1 MIMINA
7 LLNWFFCREC
17 SLFFIRYVEENE
29 RIQMIKLLILL
40 KMCQKQ
46 ITLYLTTQKTIWPLM
61 QEFECLS
68 RKISGMFYQYILINW
83 WHTFNVLTNTSL
95 KDDMQM
101 EEESCSGKQVFLI
114 KSINRKSFEMLKLE
128 TRIMINTN
136 KYSNSLYKFF

>member
-1 MIMINA
+1 LIFLQRMFLIFYKI
-7 LLNWFFCREC
+7 CQRKREK
-17 SLFFIRYVEENE
+17 SNDKITYS
-29 RIQMIKLLILL
+29 IKNVSKANYIVFDYT
-40 KMCQKQ
+40 KDN
-46 ITLYLTTQKTIWPLM
+46 LTTDTRVL
-61 QEFECLS
+61 ECLS
-68 RKISGMFYQYILINW
+68 RKISGMFYQYVLINL

-136 KYSNSLYKFF
+136 KHSNSLYKFF